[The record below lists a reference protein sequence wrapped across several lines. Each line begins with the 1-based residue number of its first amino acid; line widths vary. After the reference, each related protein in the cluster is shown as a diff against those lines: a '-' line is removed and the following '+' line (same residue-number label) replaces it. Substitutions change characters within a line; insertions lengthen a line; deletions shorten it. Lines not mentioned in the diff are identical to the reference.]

1 MDTKKAA
8 FWLGL
13 AGYIPFGA
21 LALGMVFGG
30 AYAPSAQ
37 MLLIGYAAVIL
48 SFLGGIRWGIGLVAE
63 DGRRQALTLAMSVIS
78 SLWAWVAAFIGGN
91 VAFLMFAIGFIA
103 MGWWDNKLVVE
114 GGAPSWFGSLRLILT
129 GLVTLTMLA
138 ASFATL

>member
-21 LALGMVFGG
+21 LTLAIIFGSTF
-30 AYAPSAQ
+30 APTAK
-37 MLLIGYAAVIL
+37 MLLIGYAVAIL
-48 SFLGGIRWGIGLVAE
+48 SFLGGIRWGIGLVTE
-63 DGRRQALTLAMSVIS
+63 DGRRQAFTLAMSVMP

-103 MGWWDNKLVVE
+103 MGWWDNKLVAE

-129 GLVTLTMLA
+129 GLVTLTMLI